1 MHIISFHLD
10 FYLYKQRKKCSNITD
25 FKFPKKE
32 DLVTS
37 ESKLQVFLTVDK
49 TTEIIFNPTG
59 DKDVSHHDQDA
70 FVPVSSSRSRFYF
83 SKNGHFPIRNFIHIT
98 KLILET

>member
-10 FYLYKQRKKCSNITD
+10 FDLYTQKKKCSNIAD

-32 DLVTS
+32 GLVKS

-49 TTEIIFNPTG
+49 TTEIIFNPC
-59 DKDVSHHDQDA
+59 DEKDVSHHDQDD
-70 FVPVSSSRSRFYF
+70 FVTVS
-83 SKNGHFPIRNFIHIT
+83 
-98 KLILET
+98 